1 MLTVVAYLS
10 KTESQITK
18 DNPVVHIYFTLL
30 ILISDK
36 DYLPLCTASGLINIS
51 SSVKEELH

>member
-1 MLTVVAYLS
+1 MLTVGAYLS
-10 KTESQITK
+10 KTESRITK
-18 DNPVVHIYFTLL
+18 DNPVLHIHFTLL

-36 DYLPLCTASGLINIS
+36 DYLPLCTASGLISIS